1 MINYLDL
8 LLYRPTKK
16 DKCEKC
22 EDMENNRITKTD
34 IERKEHAIHLQQGEY
49 MQNRMCN
56 HQATCSGRTLAQKKR
71 KRRKQGGKKTQLG
84 ANGAN
89 DSENAPQQST
99 SKYSNEKNAPE
110 LSQQSTPKDSN
121 EKNAPEIC
129 QPSNSKDSNEKNAL
143 ELRQQITSKDSNEK
157 NAPEIC
163 QPSKSND
170 SNEKPPPT
178 KCEDLIAHIA
188 TDMQQIQNVP
198 KLQVGM
204 AYYKSK
210 VNNHKS

>member
-16 DKCEKC
+16 DKCERC
-22 EDMENNRITKTD
+22 EDMENNRLTKTD
-34 IERKEHAIHLQQGEY
+34 IEIQEHASHLYQGEY
-49 MQNRMCN
+49 MQNRMCH
-56 HQATCSGRTLAQKKR
+56 HQETCSSSTLAQKKR
-71 KRRKQGGKKTQLG
+71 KRKKQGGKKTQLG

-110 LSQQSTPKDSN
+110 LSQQSTPKDFN

-129 QPSNSKDSNEKNAL
+129 QPSNSKNSNEKNAP
-143 ELRQQITSKDSNEK
+143 ELSQQSTSKDSNEK
-157 NAPEIC
+157 AP
-163 QPSKSND
+163 PK
-170 SNEKPPPT
+170 
-178 KCEDLIAHIA
+178 KCDDLIAHIA

>member
-1 MINYLDL
+1 MLATYI
-8 LLYRPTKK
+8 K
-16 DKCEKC
+16 
-22 EDMENNRITKTD
+22 ENICK
-34 IERKEHAIHLQQGEY
+34 IGCVIIKQHAQVEPWHK
-49 MQNRMCN
+49 
-56 HQATCSGRTLAQKKR
+56 KKR

-129 QPSNSKDSNEKNAL
+129 QPSK
-143 ELRQQITSKDSNEK
+143 SKDSNEK

>member
-22 EDMENNRITKTD
+22 EDFENNLNTKTE
-34 IERKEHAIHLQQGEY
+34 IQRKEHAIHLQQGEY
-49 MQNRMCN
+49 MKNRMCDE
-56 HQATCSGRTLAQKKR
+56 QATCSSSTLGQKKS
-71 KRRKQGGKKTQLG
+71 KKKKQLGKKTQLG

-89 DSENAPQQST
+89 DSENAPETSQQSI
-99 SKYSNEKNAPE
+99 SKDSNEKNAPE
-110 LSQQSTPKDSN
+110 TSQQSTSKDSNEKNAPETSQQSTSKDSNEKNAPETSQQSTPKDSN
-121 EKNAPEIC
+121 EKAP
-129 QPSNSKDSNEKNAL
+129 QK
-143 ELRQQITSKDSNEK
+143 
-157 NAPEIC
+157 
-163 QPSKSND
+163 
-170 SNEKPPPT
+170 
-178 KCEDLIAHIA
+178 KCDDIIAHIA

>member
-16 DKCEKC
+16 DKCERC
-22 EDMENNRITKTD
+22 EDMENNRSRKTD
-34 IERKEHAIHLQQGEY
+34 IQIQEHASHLYQGEY

-110 LSQQSTPKDSN
+110 LSQQST
-121 EKNAPEIC
+121 
-129 QPSNSKDSNEKNAL
+129 SKDSNEK
-143 ELRQQITSKDSNEK
+143 
-157 NAPEIC
+157 AP
-163 QPSKSND
+163 PK
-170 SNEKPPPT
+170 
-178 KCEDLIAHIA
+178 KCDDLIAHIT

>member
-16 DKCEKC
+16 DKCERC
-22 EDMENNRITKTD
+22 EDMENNRSRKTD
-34 IERKEHAIHLQQGEY
+34 KQIKEHASHLYQGEY

-56 HQATCSGRTLAQKKR
+56 YQATCSGRTLAQKKR

-110 LSQQSTPKDSN
+110 LSQQSTPKDF
-121 EKNAPEIC
+121 
-129 QPSNSKDSNEKNAL
+129 
-143 ELRQQITSKDSNEK
+143 NEK

>member
-1 MINYLDL
+1 MKIWKITDQERLI
-8 LLYRPTKK
+8 YRYRSMLATYIK
-16 DKCEKC
+16 
-22 EDMENNRITKTD
+22 ENICK
-34 IERKEHAIHLQQGEY
+34 IGCVIIKQHAQVEPWHK
-49 MQNRMCN
+49 
-56 HQATCSGRTLAQKKR
+56 KKR

-110 LSQQSTPKDSN
+110 LSQQSTP
-121 EKNAPEIC
+121 
-129 QPSNSKDSNEKNAL
+129 
-143 ELRQQITSKDSNEK
+143 KDSNEK

>member
-22 EDMENNRITKTD
+22 EDFENNLNTKTE
-34 IERKEHAIHLQQGEY
+34 IQRKEHAIHLQQGEY
-49 MQNRMCN
+49 MKNRMCDE
-56 HQATCSGRTLAQKKR
+56 QATCSSSTLGQKKS
-71 KRRKQGGKKTQLG
+71 KKKKQLVKKTQLG

-89 DSENAPQQST
+89 DSENAPET
-99 SKYSNEKNAPE
+99 
-110 LSQQSTPKDSN
+110 SQQSISKDSN
-121 EKNAPEIC
+121 EKNAPKTSQE
-129 QPSNSKDSNEKNAL
+129 S
-143 ELRQQITSKDSNEK
+143 TSKDSNEK
-157 NAPEIC
+157 NAPE
-163 QPSKSND
+163 KSHQSTPKD
-170 SNEKPPPT
+170 SNEKAPQK
-178 KCEDLIAHIA
+178 KCDDIIAHIA

>member
-1 MINYLDL
+1 M
-8 LLYRPTKK
+8 
-16 DKCEKC
+16 
-22 EDMENNRITKTD
+22 
-34 IERKEHAIHLQQGEY
+34 
-49 MQNRMCN
+49 
-56 HQATCSGRTLAQKKR
+56 QATYIKENICKIGCVIIKQHAQVEPWHKKKR

-110 LSQQSTPKDSN
+110 LSQQSTPKDFN

-129 QPSNSKDSNEKNAL
+129 QPSNSKN
-143 ELRQQITSKDSNEK
+143 SNEK

>member
-22 EDMENNRITKTD
+22 EDFENNLNTKTE
-34 IERKEHAIHLQQGEY
+34 IQRKEHAIHLQQGEY
-49 MQNRMCN
+49 MKNRMCDE
-56 HQATCSGRTLAQKKR
+56 QATCSSSTLGQKKS
-71 KRRKQGGKKTQLG
+71 KKKKQLGKKTQLG

-89 DSENAPQQST
+89 DSENAPETSQQSI
-99 SKYSNEKNAPE
+99 SKDSNEKNAPE
-110 LSQQSTPKDSN
+110 TSQQSTPKDSN
-121 EKNAPEIC
+121 EKAP
-129 QPSNSKDSNEKNAL
+129 QK
-143 ELRQQITSKDSNEK
+143 
-157 NAPEIC
+157 
-163 QPSKSND
+163 
-170 SNEKPPPT
+170 
-178 KCEDLIAHIA
+178 KCDDIIAHIA

>member
-1 MINYLDL
+1 MLATYI
-8 LLYRPTKK
+8 K
-16 DKCEKC
+16 
-22 EDMENNRITKTD
+22 ENICK
-34 IERKEHAIHLQQGEY
+34 IGCVIIKQHAQVEPWHK
-49 MQNRMCN
+49 
-56 HQATCSGRTLAQKKR
+56 KKR

-129 QPSNSKDSNEKNAL
+129 QPSNSKDSNEKNAP

>member
-16 DKCEKC
+16 DKCERC
-22 EDMENNRITKTD
+22 EDMENNRSRKTD
-34 IERKEHAIHLQQGEY
+34 IQIQEHASHLYQGEY

-56 HQATCSGRTLAQKKR
+56 HQETCSGSTLAQKKR
-71 KRRKQGGKKTQLG
+71 KRKKQGGKKTQLG

-89 DSENAPQQST
+89 DSENAPQSSQQST
-99 SKYSNEKNAPE
+99 SKDSNEKNAPE

-121 EKNAPEIC
+121 EKAP
-129 QPSNSKDSNEKNAL
+129 QK
-143 ELRQQITSKDSNEK
+143 
-157 NAPEIC
+157 
-163 QPSKSND
+163 
-170 SNEKPPPT
+170 
-178 KCEDLIAHIA
+178 KCDDLIAHIA

>member
-1 MINYLDL
+1 M
-8 LLYRPTKK
+8 
-16 DKCEKC
+16 
-22 EDMENNRITKTD
+22 
-34 IERKEHAIHLQQGEY
+34 
-49 MQNRMCN
+49 
-56 HQATCSGRTLAQKKR
+56 QATYIKENICKIGCVIIKQHAQVVPWHKKKR

-89 DSENAPQQST
+89 DSENAP
-99 SKYSNEKNAPE
+99 E
-110 LSQQSTPKDSN
+110 LSQQSTPKDF
-121 EKNAPEIC
+121 
-129 QPSNSKDSNEKNAL
+129 
-143 ELRQQITSKDSNEK
+143 NEK

-198 KLQVGM
+198 KLQVSIS
-204 AYYKSK
+204 YYKSK

>member
-22 EDMENNRITKTD
+22 EEFDNNLNTKTE
-34 IERKEHAIHLQQGEY
+34 IQRKEHAIHLQQGEY
-49 MQNRMCN
+49 MKNRMCDE
-56 HQATCSGRTLAQKKR
+56 QATCSSSTLGQKKS
-71 KRRKQGGKKTQLG
+71 KKKKQLGKKTQLG

-89 DSENAPQQST
+89 DSENAPETSQQST
-99 SKYSNEKNAPE
+99 SKDSNEKNAPE
-110 LSQQSTPKDSN
+110 TSQQSTPKDSN
-121 EKNAPEIC
+121 EKAP
-129 QPSNSKDSNEKNAL
+129 QK
-143 ELRQQITSKDSNEK
+143 
-157 NAPEIC
+157 
-163 QPSKSND
+163 
-170 SNEKPPPT
+170 
-178 KCEDLIAHIA
+178 KCDDIIAHIA